1 VRFARPYVRFLSE
14 GYMAPLVLHVTGAR
28 PNFPKAAPVIR
39 ALAAY
44 PVKQLLVHTGQHYDD
59 KMSKVFFRELQLP
72 QPDVNLDIGSG
83 SHGHQTAAIMAAL
96 EDLFVEHR
104 PDLVVVYGD
113 VNSTLAAALVAAKMG
128 IRIAHV
134 EAGLR
139 SFDMSMPEEI
149 NRVVTDR
156 LSNLLLVTSADA
168 IAHLGNEGIA
178 AGKIHFVGN
187 PMIDTLLGNLDRLDS
202 QAAQKQGITGEYVV
216 GTLHR
221 PSNVD
226 DHADVA
232 ELVAAMHG
240 VADQVHVILPLH
252 PRGRNRLARAGLMD
266 HLRMQVIEPVGYLEF
281 LGLVRGAVAVV
292 TDSGGVQ
299 EETTVLGIPCL
310 TLRDNTERPVT
321 ISHGTN
327 RLVTR
332 ADLADEVKKILAR
345 GRLTQWSTPPLWDG
359 QAAPRIAEVLA
370 RAVST

>member
-1 VRFARPYVRFLSE
+1 
-14 GYMAPLVLHVTGAR
+14 MAPLVLHVTGAR

-39 ALAAY
+39 ALAPY

-59 KMSKVFFRELQLP
+59 KMSEVFFRDLQLP
-72 QPDVNLDIGSG
+72 RPDVNLGIGSG

-96 EDLFVEHR
+96 EELFVEKR

-113 VNSTLAAALVAAKMG
+113 VNSTLAAALVAAKMS
-128 IRIAHV
+128 ISIAHV

-139 SFDMSMPEEI
+139 SFDSTMPEEI
-149 NRVVTDR
+149 NRLVTDR
-156 LSNLLLVTSADA
+156 LSNLLLVTSAEA

-178 AGKIHFVGN
+178 AAKIHFVGN
-187 PMIDTLLGNLDRLDS
+187 PMIDTLLSNVDRLDS
-202 QAAQKQGITGEYVV
+202 EAAEKHGITGEYAVATV
-216 GTLHR
+216 HR

-226 DHADVA
+226 DPADVA
-232 ELVAAMHG
+232 ELVAAMHA

-252 PRGRNRLARAGLMD
+252 PRGRERLAQAGLMD
-266 HLRMQVIEPVGYLEF
+266 HPRMQVVEPVGYLEF

-332 ADLADEVKKILAR
+332 AELADEVKKILAH
-345 GRLTQWSTPPLWDG
+345 GRLARWPTPPLWDG